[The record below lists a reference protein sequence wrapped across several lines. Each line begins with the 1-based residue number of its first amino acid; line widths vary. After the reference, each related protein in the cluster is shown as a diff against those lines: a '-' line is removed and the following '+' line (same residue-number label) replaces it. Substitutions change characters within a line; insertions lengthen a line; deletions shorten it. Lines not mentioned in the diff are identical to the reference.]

1 MTRKRFQ
8 LIPEPIPVFDQ
19 ILPAIKGWLQTHS
32 ESLNDLMGQ
41 EGKWLL
47 INRDLNGRVRLI
59 LPESVE
65 SSDNRSLWEFLAT
78 KLMER
83 LGPHAYSPDRAIL
96 YEVSFEVACQGATR
110 WKLEGSDNIWIA
122 DRLATEGDW
131 ASIENESQGAPRIVF
146 FSIKGGVG
154 RSTALAASAW
164 ALARQ
169 GKRVLVL
176 DLDLESPGLSNALL
190 SSERQPKYGITDWLV
205 EDLVDNG
212 DALINDLYA
221 TSDLPV
227 AGQINLVP
235 AHGRDPGEYV
245 SKLGRVWMPKVQ
257 DRMKPESWPTRLNRL
272 VNQLE
277 ELIRPD
283 VILIDSRAG
292 IDEVAAACVT
302 DLGAQTVLMF
312 AIQGQQTWTGY
323 RALFAHWQQRGVITE
338 IRSRLQLVAGLV
350 PDDERRLE
358 YLATLR
364 ADAYALFEGTY
375 DRVGPGEISDWSFEE
390 DDDNA
395 PHSPLSIRWNRG
407 WYGLLSLQQR
417 MVQVDE
423 NEVKAVYGE
432 LHDFLD
438 RALLQENGT

>member
-1 MTRKRFQ
+1 MTTPFFGIAPKK
-8 LIPEPIPVFDQ
+8 PIPTFDQ
-19 ILPAIKGWLQTHS
+19 ILPAIQQWRQGKLFDG
-32 ESLNDLMGQ
+32 LMDQDGD
-41 EGKWLL
+41 WLL

-59 LPESVE
+59 LPERIEE
-65 SSDNRSLWEFLAT
+65 SDQRWLWKDLAAE
-78 KLMER
+78 LMCC
-83 LGPHAYSPDRAIL
+83 LGPHAYPPDQAIL
-96 YEVSFEVACQGATR
+96 YEASIEDACQGGMR
-110 WKLEGSDNIWIA
+110 WKLEGFENTWVV

-131 ASIENESQGAPRIVF
+131 ASIVEEAQGVPRIVF

-164 ALARQ
+164 GLARQ

-176 DLDLESPGLSNALL
+176 DLDLESPGLSSALL
-190 SSERQPKYGITDWLV
+190 PADRHPKYGITDWLV
-205 EDLVDNG
+205 EDLVNHG

-227 AGQINLVP
+227 AGAIYLVP
-235 AHGRDPGEYV
+235 AHGSDPGEYV
-245 SKLGRVWMPKVQ
+245 SKLGRVWMPKLNEQ
-257 DRMKPESWPTRLNRL
+257 RLHEGWPSRLNRL

-277 ELIRPD
+277 AELRPD

-302 DLGAQTVLMF
+302 HLGAQTILMF

-323 RALFAHWQQRGVITE
+323 RALFTHWQQRGVIRE
-338 IRSRLQLVAGLV
+338 IRNRLQLVAGLV

-364 ADAYALFEGTY
+364 ADAYGLFEDTY
-375 DRVGPGEISDWSFEE
+375 DAVEPGAVGDWSFEE

-395 PHSPLSIRWNRG
+395 PHAPLPIRWNRG

-417 MVQVDE
+417 MAQVDE
-423 NEVKAVYGE
+423 NEVKAVYGA
-432 LHDFLD
+432 LLDFLD
-438 RALLQENGT
+438 RALIQEGRT